1 MMATIENKINR
12 SGTSSPQS
20 FAQVS
25 VTLSWDT
32 DSSPIA
38 RVPSTDTVI
47 SGARTTAAN
56 ADGEWSLDDV
66 VENDLIQPAGSVY
79 KVVETFTDAT
89 KQTYYISVPSSAT
102 PSYWVG
108 DILAAKPAWES

>member
-1 MMATIENKINR
+1 MATIQNKINR

-32 DSSPIA
+32 DISPIA
-38 RVPSTDTVI
+38 TVPSSDTVI
-47 SGARTTAAN
+47 SGARTTSAN
-56 ADGEWSLDDV
+56 ADGEWFLDDV
-66 VENDLIQPAGSVY
+66 VENDLVQPVNSVY
-79 KVVETFTDAT
+79 KVVENFTDAT
-89 KQTYYISVPSSAT
+89 KQTYYISVTSSAT
-102 PSYWVG
+102 PNYWVG